1 VTVGLAA
8 AGNADKITMPVW
20 FWLGIGAATVV
31 ALAVLG
37 SAALAVVLRNVSRE
51 VTELLELEP
60 LALARPTR
68 TRVRPVVRV

>member
-1 VTVGLAA
+1 
-8 AGNADKITMPVW
+8 MPVW

-31 ALAVLG
+31 ALAVVG
-37 SAALAVVLRNVSRE
+37 SAALALILRNISRE

-60 LALARPTR
+60 LALSRPTG